1 MKKLVYILRYPVGIL
16 LFLAAALCQGAA
28 GGIFS
33 MSLFFLLILAECSS
47 VYLENKNIID
57 LRLLLSLSWFFGI
70 GLSALK
76 LSHLQKPWGAMM
88 WIVCGGFFLM
98 FTAAYDLT
106 GYLYGKYRKEQAVK
120 ASPSGMRREDP
131 LFRKRIFR
139 VIVIITV
146 LALLAFLAECIAFDF
161 QIPIFAVWKYEQ
173 YSVFHLSGIGYFTVL
188 PVLTGPLAVYF
199 LFLGKSSLPEKL
211 VLLFCFAVA
220 LLIPLLV
227 LSKMQMLFTLTVPV
241 FTFFILQE
249 KISKKKL
256 FFGTV
261 IFGILIVVLFVFLMR
276 LKDYPDG
283 YLQGIF
289 SFKKEDTPMMI
300 QYPYIYIVNNY
311 ENLNLLVE
319 NLQAFSFGKRQL
331 YPFFALSG
339 VKFLPGISD
348 FLATEIY
355 RTIEELTTTSILYD
369 AYGDFGLFGALGF
382 GAVLGALSA
391 WITELAYSKKS
402 VSGVLFYVQFAY
414 YMLLSFFTTWFSNP
428 TSWFY
433 FAMTALMAVYI
444 YRPLRTLRDRKK
456 RKESG
461 IS

>member
-1 MKKLVYILRYPVGIL
+1 MHAIFNFV
-16 LFLAAALCQGAA
+16 
-28 GGIFS
+28 GGIIPYFVMQGMDDSLLEALDS
-33 MSLFFLLILAECSS
+33 M
-47 VYLENKNIID
+47 N
-57 LRLLLSLSWFFGI
+57 
-70 GLSALK
+70 LSALT
-76 LSHLQKPWGAMM
+76 LELLQK
-88 WIVCGGFFLM
+88 
-98 FTAAYDLT
+98 
-106 GYLYGKYRKEQAVK
+106 
-120 ASPSGMRREDP
+120 
-131 LFRKRIFR
+131 
-139 VIVIITV
+139 
-146 LALLAFLAECIAFDF
+146 
-161 QIPIFAVWKYEQ
+161 
-173 YSVFHLSGIGYFTVL
+173 
-188 PVLTGPLAVYF
+188 
-199 LFLGKSSLPEKL
+199 SLPSL
-211 VLLFCFAVA
+211 A
-220 LLIPLLV
+220 
-227 LSKMQMLFTLTVPV
+227 
-241 FTFFILQE
+241 
-249 KISKKKL
+249 
-256 FFGTV
+256 
-261 IFGILIVVLFVFLMR
+261 IFGLYAILIVVLFVFLMR

-348 FLATEIY
+348 YLATEIY

-461 IS
+461 VS